1 MLAATHRLRS
11 GADFTHTVRSG
22 ARQGRRNVVLYV
34 VRSEGQP
41 SRFGFIVSKAVGNAV
56 ARNLVKRRLREAAAI
71 TARLRPVG
79 LDVVVRA
86 LPASS
91 GASWSELS
99 EDYESALGAVLRRLE
114 RDSAAGKGSGESEG
128 ESTRAGRVGPTDRE
142 RTTDGSDG

>member
-22 ARQGRRNVVLYV
+22 VRQGRRNVVLYA

-71 TARLRPVG
+71 TVRLRPVG

-99 EDYESALGAVLRRLE
+99 EDYESALGIVLRRLE
-114 RDSAAGKGSGESEG
+114 RNSAPDRGSGESDKKSARGSSVE
-128 ESTRAGRVGPTDRE
+128 PTDRE